1 MVTEI
6 YTPITTSITELKKN
20 PIKASEHDIVC
31 VLNRC
36 KPAFYTVSPEYMQY
50 LKKCESM
57 ISDDEKMNIADSI
70 FWKLNGDRK

>member
-20 PIKASEHDIVC
+20 PIKASEHDILC

-50 LKKCESM
+50 LKECEKQLRYEESL
-57 ISDDEKMNIADSI
+57 
-70 FWKLNGDRK
+70 KLYEQVHGVEQ